1 MTNDVQTKFATI
13 DQTVMQLHAALQ
25 EYIEAAYHISD
36 PQMVKERAALLLEPG
51 VIHQRPYLESTPR
64 YVSGLKYSD
73 IPGLDSAVS
82 SLFTSLSKSDLTKPI
97 LYNPP
102 YLHQAEAI
110 EGILV
115 QNKSLMIMTGTGS
128 GKTESFLLPILGKLA
143 LEAAHQ
149 PSSFANNSA
158 VRAMILYPMNALVN
172 DQLGRLRLLF
182 GNSQLSKQ
190 FETWAGRPI
199 RFARYTSRTLYP
211 GVRDPKKDTDR
222 LSPIGKYYV
231 KHLQDS
237 LDPASPN
244 HAPSQ
249 VLLEELK
256 SRGKWP
262 AKPDLLAWY
271 GKASSRWQDSKTK
284 EFKRC
289 VTLPHDQELFTRHE
303 VQAAPPDLLVTN
315 YSMLEYMLMR
325 PLERPIFDHT
335 REWLSA
341 NPKESFLLVIDE
353 AHLYRG
359 AQGSEVALLIRR
371 LRQRLGIEPHLPQS
385 IFTTS
390 TFHDHRYAPFFG
402 AQLTGK
408 HADDFRPIKGDL
420 DLRKP
425 EHIASHADTSLLAG
439 VDLTKFYSEVT
450 SDRNEELSAVC
461 NALGRGFDPSQWQLS
476 LFVALSDYPP
486 LNLLV
491 NQTMKQALPLTS
503 LAGEIFPDASAQIA
517 ARALTALTPLARP
530 PPRPVHDPAFL
541 PSPAPP

>member
-1 MTNDVQTKFATI
+1 MCQVRNIPT
-13 DQTVMQLHAALQ
+13 
-25 EYIEAAYHISD
+25 S
-36 PQMVKERAALLLEPG
+36 
-51 VIHQRPYLESTPR
+51 
-64 YVSGLKYSD
+64 
-73 IPGLDSAVS
+73 PGLDAVVS
-82 SLFTSLSKSDLTKPI
+82 SLFTSLSKSDGAKPI

-149 PSSFANNSA
+149 PSSFANHSA

-182 GNSQLSKQ
+182 GNSGLSKQ

-211 GVRDPKKDTDR
+211 GVRDPKKDADR

-237 LDPASPN
+237 LDPSSPN
-244 HAPSQ
+244 HASSK
-249 VLLEELK
+249 VLVEELK

-271 GKASSRWQDSKTK
+271 GKPSSRWQDSKTK
-284 EFKRC
+284 AFKRC

-303 VQAAPPDLLVTN
+303 VQAAPPDVLVTN

-371 LRQRLGIEPHLPQS
+371 LRQRLGIE
-385 IFTTS
+385 
-390 TFHDHRYAPFFG
+390 R
-402 AQLTGK
+402 
-408 HADDFRPIKGDL
+408 
-420 DLRKP
+420 
-425 EHIASHADTSLLAG
+425 
-439 VDLTKFYSEVT
+439 
-450 SDRNEELSAVC
+450 
-461 NALGRGFDPSQWQLS
+461 
-476 LFVALSDYPP
+476 
-486 LNLLV
+486 
-491 NQTMKQALPLTS
+491 
-503 LAGEIFPDASAQIA
+503 
-517 ARALTALTPLARP
+517 
-530 PPRPVHDPAFL
+530 
-541 PSPAPP
+541 